1 VYGAIEVA
9 IVGAPSSKGFRAL
22 ASAVASRYVPS
33 LVLAGGPP
41 GDGKDVGLLRE
52 REQRQGEAT
61 AYLCRG
67 YVCSEP
73 TTSVDTLVAQL
84 ESAAGGDSAR

>member
-1 VYGAIEVA
+1 
-9 IVGAPSSKGFRAL
+9 
-22 ASAVASRYVPS
+22 VPS
-33 LVLAGGPP
+33 LVIAGGPP
-41 GDGKDVGLLRE
+41 GVGKDIGLLRE
-52 REQRQGEAT
+52 RGDREGQAT

-84 ESAAGGDSAR
+84 ESAASAGSESAR